1 MQILLIEPDEI
12 IARSYRTALEA
23 DGHRVVCVKTAQTA
37 VQAADEAMPELVV
50 LAVDMAQ
57 HNGIEFLYEFK
68 SYTEWRD
75 VPVVLMV
82 SQLSHDLA
90 DSAILRKELGVAQ
103 VLVKTRT
110 SLHDLQHI
118 VATFA
123 QGAA

>member
-1 MQILLIEPDEI
+1 
-12 IARSYRTALEA
+12 
-23 DGHRVVCVKTAQTA
+23 
-37 VQAADEAMPELVV
+37 
-50 LAVDMAQ
+50 MAQ